1 MSSGGEREVQRVYI
15 EQGLIFYCFFTAGI
29 NAGSIN
35 NIGSLLNQTVVAPN
49 VSLSRTNLPADA
61 QLSPN
66 FAQTL
71 MQQQLSPGR
80 SAPFSPQPNQGK
92 EETSLLPAVGRV

>member
-1 MSSGGEREVQRVYI
+1 M
-15 EQGLIFYCFFTAGI
+15 
-29 NAGSIN
+29 N
-35 NIGSLLNQTVVAPN
+35 NMGSLLNQVGPN
-49 VSLSRTNLPADA
+49 VSLSRANLPADA

-92 EETSLLPAVGRV
+92 NLHLVWSE

>member
-1 MSSGGEREVQRVYI
+1 MIIKLIVSYI
-15 EQGLIFYCFFTAGI
+15 LAGM
-29 NAGSIN
+29 NAGLN
-35 NIGSLLNQTVVAPN
+35 NIGSLLNTTGAPN
-49 VSLSRTNLPADA
+49 VSLSRTNLPSDA

-80 SAPFSPQPNQGK
+80 SAPYSPQPNQGMLIMNM
-92 EETSLLPAVGRV
+92 SLII